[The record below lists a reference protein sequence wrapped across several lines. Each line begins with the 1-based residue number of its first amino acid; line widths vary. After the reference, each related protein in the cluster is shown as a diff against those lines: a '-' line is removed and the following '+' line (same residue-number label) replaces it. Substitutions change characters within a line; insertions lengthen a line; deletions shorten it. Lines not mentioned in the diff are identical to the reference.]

1 MREVFCFGVVVAK
14 LWRRGGTEEEEG
26 GKPAGY
32 DGGGGEGKAGRT
44 IVYGLRGI
52 SGGGA
57 NASLRVTS
65 HREW

>member
-32 DGGGGEGKAGRT
+32 DGGGGGGEG
-44 IVYGLRGI
+44 
-52 SGGGA
+52 
-57 NASLRVTS
+57 
-65 HREW
+65 REDNCIQTEGNQRRWC